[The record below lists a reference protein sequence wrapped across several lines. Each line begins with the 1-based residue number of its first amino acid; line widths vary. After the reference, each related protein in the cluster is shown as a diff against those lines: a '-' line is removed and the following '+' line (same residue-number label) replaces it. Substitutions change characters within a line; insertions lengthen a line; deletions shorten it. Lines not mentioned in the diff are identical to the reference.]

1 MRESELFVARA
12 LECRGQADA
21 ATLDNVRDR
30 CLRAEAAWTAMA
42 QRSQRT
48 ETARDA
54 REAAAESA
62 RQAAVDCN
70 RADFAPVQKMLVV

>member
-1 MRESELFVARA
+1 MRESELFAARA
-12 LECRGQADA
+12 AEAREQAEA

-42 QRSQRT
+42 QRSTRT
-48 ETARDA
+48 ETARDS

-62 RQAAVDCN
+62 RQAAVDCHRPDFVA
-70 RADFAPVQKMLVV
+70 RADGTLA

>member
-1 MRESELFVARA
+1 MRESLLYTTRATEAR
-12 LECRGQADA
+12 EQADA

-48 ETARDA
+48 EAARDA
-54 REAAAESA
+54 REAATASA
-62 RQAAVDCN
+62 ANAA
-70 RADFAPVQKMLVV
+70 ADSGRPDLIATVVPS